1 MGAMKSGYILNGLD
15 KQYAFT
21 YDGELLQLVP
31 KNEKEIRP
39 YDCFIDM
46 VVEKEL
52 LSGITMPNKSS
63 IFFLKCRLQRN
74 NSGYIAKPAGYIC
87 FDDSVNTFRT
97 MVLKGEV
104 INYFYRPNQIL
115 GEGSEY
121 PWEDDGGGKL
131 IIRKFSEITKR
142 KSVNIAGEKADFVV
156 SISRPQFPKFMK
168 AAYSLG
174 SPKSFVRL
182 EFENDIPVEKFA
194 EIYLWI
200 QNFFEFLNFRKSVF
214 VEEIELGTFTQEER
228 ISKRADVH
236 LLHKREIDLDSPDLT
251 IGYYFI
257 EGKLDALLNVLNSEK
272 LNMMFIPVNRKE
284 DNYIDPQKYMLCCS
298 SFESVFNYCFPNKKM
313 EENEKFKD
321 AKMSVVKF
329 IEEKDEEYKGKDG
342 AIRKEYGSLK
352 KIIELTDFSLEQK
365 YRWCLRE
372 YSDYI
377 SDYCERVY
385 QKCNLKQE
393 QIEEI
398 PKLFALKR
406 NILVHSNIESI
417 EKEDVAAYAIMRY
430 LIYFIIL
437 EQIGISKELVKN
449 AVESIFL

>member
-1 MGAMKSGYILNGLD
+1 MGVIKSGYILNSLD

-31 KNEKEIRP
+31 KDEKEIKP
-39 YDCFIDM
+39 YDCFVNM

-52 LSGITMPNKSS
+52 LSGTTVPDKSS
-63 IFFLKCRLQRN
+63 IFFLKCTLQRN

-87 FDDSVNTFRT
+87 FDDNVNKFRT
-97 MVLKGEV
+97 MVFKGEV

-115 GEGSEY
+115 GADSEY
-121 PWEDDGGGKL
+121 PMESDGGGKL
-131 IIRKFSEITKR
+131 IIKKFSEITKR

-174 SPKSFVRL
+174 IPRSFVRL

-214 VEEIELGTFTQEER
+214 VEEIELGTYTQEER
-228 ISKRADVH
+228 VLKKADVH
-236 LLHKREIDLDSPDLT
+236 LLHKREIDLDNPDLT

-257 EGKLDALLNVLNSEK
+257 EEKLDALLNILNSGK
-272 LNMMFIPVNRKE
+272 LNMMFIPVNRKA

-313 EENEKFKD
+313 EENKKFKD
-321 AKMSVVKF
+321 AKLSVLKF

-342 AIRKEYGSLK
+342 AIRKEYSSLK
-352 KIIELTDFSLEQK
+352 RIIELSDFSLEQK
-365 YRWCLRE
+365 YRWCLGE
-372 YSDYI
+372 YADYI
-377 SDYCERVY
+377 SDYCERIY
-385 QKCNLKQE
+385 QKCNLNQK

-398 PKLFALKR
+398 PRLFALKR
-406 NILVHSNIESI
+406 NTLIHSNIENI
-417 EKEDVAAYAIMRY
+417 EEEEVAAYAIMRY

-437 EQIGISKELVKN
+437 HRIGIPGELVKN
-449 AVESIFL
+449 AVECIFL

>member
-39 YDCFIDM
+39 YDCFVDM

-52 LSGITMPNKSS
+52 LSGITIPNEGS

-131 IIRKFSEITKR
+131 IIKKFSEITKR
-142 KSVNIAGEKADFVV
+142 KNVNIAGEKAYFVV
-156 SISRPQFPKFMK
+156 SISRPQFPQFMK

-182 EFENDIPVEKFA
+182 EFKNDIPVEKFA
-194 EIYLWI
+194 EVYLWI
-200 QNFFEFLNFRKSVF
+200 QNFFEFLNFRKSIF
-214 VEEIELGTFTQEER
+214 VEEIELGTFTHEEK
-228 ISKRADVH
+228 IWKRADVH
-236 LLHKREIDLDSPDLT
+236 LLHKRELDLDNPDLT

-257 EGKLDALLNVLNSEK
+257 EGKLNELLNVLNNEK
-272 LNMMFIPVNRKE
+272 LNMMFIPQNRKE

-313 EENEKFKD
+313 EENKKFKD
-321 AKMSVVKF
+321 AKMSVLKF
-329 IEEKDEEYKGKDG
+329 IEEKDAEYKGKDG
-342 AIRKEYGSLK
+342 VIRKEYGSLK
-352 KIIELTDFSLEQK
+352 RIIELSDFSLEQK
-365 YRWCLRE
+365 YRWCLEE

-377 SDYCERVY
+377 SDYCKTIY
-385 QKCNLKQE
+385 QKCNLSQK
-393 QIEEI
+393 QIEDI
-398 PKLFALKR
+398 PRLFALKR
-406 NILVHSNIESI
+406 NILVHSNIENI
-417 EKEDVAAYAIMRY
+417 EGEDVAAYAIMRY
-430 LIYFIIL
+430 LIYFRANRDI
-437 EQIGISKELVKN
+437 
-449 AVESIFL
+449 